1 MKTILVVDDDKMNLM
16 AAKRLLSK
24 QYRIVTV
31 NSGVMAL
38 TYLQKNV
45 PELILLDIKMP
56 EMSGFEVMDKIRER
70 EEWNNIPVI
79 FLTADRDSDTE
90 IQCFEMGATDYIV
103 KPFVPAIMLSR
114 VQRTIE
120 LECYKKDLEGAV
132 AEQADEIVK
141 KNMKILK
148 IQQEVI
154 VSMANVI
161 ESRDGST
168 GEHVKRTAIFV
179 KLIAENLMK
188 NHMFA
193 DVLNEEYFEYL
204 CNAAPMHDIG
214 KITVPDYILKSTG
227 NLTEEEFETMKNH
240 SVEGG
245 KIIRETLGKIEDSK
259 YIEIAADM
267 ATYHHERW
275 DGSGYPEGKCGED
288 IPLCARIMAV
298 ADVFDALAFKR
309 YYKEALPLDATF
321 DIIEESSGTHFDP
334 VVADALC
341 NVREKIEDM
350 FERNEFDS

>member
-16 AAKRLLSK
+16 AAKRLLAK
-24 QYRIVTV
+24 KYRVVTV
-31 NSGVMAL
+31 NSGEMAL
-38 TYLQKNV
+38 TYLQRNI

-56 EMSGFEVMDKIRER
+56 EMSGFEVMDKLKEND
-70 EEWNNIPVI
+70 EWKDIPVI
-79 FLTADRDSDTE
+79 FLTADRDCETE
-90 IQCFEMGATDYIV
+90 IQCFEVGATDYIV

-114 VQRTIE
+114 IQRTIE

-141 KNMKILK
+141 KNMKIVK
-148 IQQEVI
+148 IQREVI

-188 NHMFA
+188 NHMFEET
-193 DVLNEEYFEYL
+193 LNEEYFEYL

-227 NLTEEEFETMKNH
+227 NLTDEEFETMKNH

-245 KIIRETLGKIEDSK
+245 KIIRNTLGKIEDSK

-267 ATYHHERW
+267 ATYHHEKW
-275 DGSGYPEGKCGED
+275 DGSGYPEGRSGED

-309 YYKEALPLDATF
+309 YYKEALSLDATF
-321 DIIEESSGTHFDP
+321 DIIEKSSGTHFDP
-334 VVADALC
+334 VIADALY
-341 NVREKIEDM
+341 NVRDRIEKM
-350 FERNEFDS
+350 FELNQFEA